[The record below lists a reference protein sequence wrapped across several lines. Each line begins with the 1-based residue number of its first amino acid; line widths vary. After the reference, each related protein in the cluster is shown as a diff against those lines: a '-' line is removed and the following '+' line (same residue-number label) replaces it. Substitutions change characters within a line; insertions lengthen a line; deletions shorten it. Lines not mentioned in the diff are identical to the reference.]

1 MRPVL
6 QPGAGND
13 CSAIVLSLINAM
25 VMGLGRCWDLAAIG
39 PGNVP
44 CLNHIFMFLSIAAA
58 RLHLGHDRH
67 LRTYGLRE
75 LDNKSFLRP
84 PPSTEEC
91 I

>member
-13 CSAIVLSLINAM
+13 CSAIVLSLIDAM

-44 CLNHIFMFLSIAAA
+44 CDYLCRIFMFLSIAAA

-67 LRTYGLRE
+67 LRTYGLR
-75 LDNKSFLRP
+75 
-84 PPSTEEC
+84 
-91 I
+91 